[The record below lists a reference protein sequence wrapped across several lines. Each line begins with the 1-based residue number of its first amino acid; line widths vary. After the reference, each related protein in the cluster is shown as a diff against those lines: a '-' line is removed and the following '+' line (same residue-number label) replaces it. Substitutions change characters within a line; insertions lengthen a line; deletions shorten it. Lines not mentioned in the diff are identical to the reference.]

1 MLAARCRFVWH
12 GLNHNTVL
20 HCSCF
25 FFAFLLLYNTRTNN
39 LKGNMK
45 KQPPQQAT
53 LRPHKPLTTRQ
64 AVKLAGNKSR
74 LARALGILPSSV
86 TRWGECPPLDRQ
98 DEIRTLYGVQA

>member
-1 MLAARCRFVWH
+1 M
-12 GLNHNTVL
+12 NHNTVFAL
-20 HCSCF
+20 CLLFFCF
-25 FFAFLLLYNTRTNN
+25 SFAFLLRYNTSTNN
-39 LKGNMK
+39 PKGNMK

-86 TRWGECPPLDRQ
+86 TRWGATPPIDRQ
-98 DEIRTLYGVQA
+98 DQIRALYGVEL

>member
-1 MLAARCRFVWH
+1 
-12 GLNHNTVL
+12 
-20 HCSCF
+20 
-25 FFAFLLLYNTRTNN
+25 
-39 LKGNMK
+39 MK

-86 TRWGECPPLDRQ
+86 TRWGGRPPLDRQ